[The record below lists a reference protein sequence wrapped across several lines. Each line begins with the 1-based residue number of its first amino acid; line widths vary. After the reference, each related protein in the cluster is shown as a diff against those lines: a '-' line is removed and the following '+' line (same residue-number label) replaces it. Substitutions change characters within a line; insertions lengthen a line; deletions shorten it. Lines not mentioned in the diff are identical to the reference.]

1 MTARPTGVRPT
12 RAHSLLKKHNHIEKG
27 ASMISA
33 RPRTIA
39 CARFALVVGALA
51 VLLAGC
57 ATPAAPPASP
67 TVTATPSPSGT
78 PTVFHSVNFADP
90 LTVSLFPSLNPI
102 PIEDSP
108 GLLTW
113 GETGNDV
120 NRIRFLIPA
129 KVYGERG
136 EFPVLDYSAYIQT
149 LHSQG
154 GILSHKGTVTVAGQ
168 TVPIVTVNEPGGTD
182 GSIGC
187 SSEDALQHDP
197 DHCFTYGP
205 DYSIRVVTLTV
216 HGKTFVAWARTSP
229 DKYDARFNALFEKM
243 LGTITFG

>member
-1 MTARPTGVRPT
+1 
-12 RAHSLLKKHNHIEKG
+12 
-27 ASMISA
+27 MISA
-33 RPRTIA
+33 GPLTIA
-39 CARFALVVGALA
+39 SARFALVVGALA
-51 VLLAGC
+51 VLLTGC

-67 TVTATPSPSGT
+67 TATVTPSPTGT
-78 PTVFHSVNFADP
+78 PTVYHSVAFADP

-102 PIEDSP
+102 PIEDSS

-129 KVYGERG
+129 KVYGQRG

-154 GILSHKGTVTVAGQ
+154 GILSRKGTVTIGGQ

-187 SSEDALQHDP
+187 SSEDALQSDP
-197 DHCFTYGP
+197 DHCFSYGP
-205 DYSIRVVTLTV
+205 DYTIRVVTLKV
-216 HGKTFVAWARTSP
+216 NGKTFVAWARTSP
-229 DKYDARFNALFEKM
+229 DKYDTRFNTLFERM
-243 LGTITFG
+243 LQTLNFG